1 MDELRR
7 VERAKDAALQV
18 SQGTVDVLRAEI
30 SRLEFVN
37 RETTRTVQEI
47 QGWLH
52 EKNEKLVHLR
62 TRTSTLESDNRLQA
76 AALEE
81 LRRPPSM
88 HPESSSVKSSRFRIL
103 NADFE
108 TSHLVRLVL
117 HEGSGRQVR
126 IALSLCCLCRLQIQ
140 NAQLSQESWARG
152 SKTQTQASLG
162 FRTPTGKETVLS
174 LQNYYLR
181 WLVHDE
187 PQFDSSELPAPNATA
202 TFQWQLP
209 VRLVP
214 QQSWVDPLPERPD
227 VGNKKRP
234 QHVPDA
240 NTHIPSPP
248 RLSRLQLDEILW
260 RPSTRRDK
268 LVCNECDITGFLYAL
283 PLDAPLDALAA
294 HSESYHRE
302 SCDVVVAQTA
312 EMGVEEIRAFFLGGA
327 GDYP

>member
-7 VERAKDAALQV
+7 VERAKDTALQV
-18 SQGTVDVLRAEI
+18 SEGTVDALRAEI

-81 LRRPPSM
+81 LRRPPNM

-117 HEGSGRQVR
+117 HEGGGR
-126 IALSLCCLCRLQIQ
+126 
-140 NAQLSQESWARG
+140 QLSQESWARILRQLQYAAAQG
-152 SKTQTQASLG
+152 LQNTNTSVVGVSDADWE
-162 FRTPTGKETVLS
+162 ETVLS

-187 PQFDSSELPAPNATA
+187 PQFDSSELPPATE
-202 TFQWQLP
+202 WQLP

-214 QQSWVDPLPERPD
+214 QQSWVDPLPERAD

-248 RLSRLQLDEILW
+248 RLSRLQLNEILW